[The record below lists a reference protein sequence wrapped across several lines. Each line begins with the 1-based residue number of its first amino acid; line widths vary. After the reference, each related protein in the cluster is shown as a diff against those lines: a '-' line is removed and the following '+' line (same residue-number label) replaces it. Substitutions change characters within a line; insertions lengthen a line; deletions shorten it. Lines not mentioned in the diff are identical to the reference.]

1 MNRNRGIICI
11 ILGILVCGVLLTS
24 FNSRML
30 KKQQEEMARDEVIRE
45 AAYGNEAAYG
55 GEAGYGAVNSRM
67 YVGSAA
73 AREEEIS
80 PASAGEQETE
90 LQPGE
95 EEESAPVPSD
105 SGQDGAAAEGAEPA
119 EAEEDLTGESPAQ
132 PSAEADGGKRFIGA
146 IKCQG
151 FSFADAEPEEKL
163 QTIRGYITFFN
174 VMMGPVQYRQS
185 SRDVNLDSLIESY
198 RKQITSLQE
207 KRFTLNLD
215 YTDLKAE
222 SENPALS
229 PSDYDIYYEK
239 LKHMQREMTSL
250 AYQIEQLEAQV
261 QYMYAISGEN
271 AGAKREEVYIFD
283 WQYNPVDFSS
293 QELEG
298 IEVYQRAEAQLK
310 AKANAY
316 INALR
321 NCGVHA
327 RRMSGVELLEE
338 IRRYTHPVS
347 AAKGTVEDIVQ
358 TAYDS
363 ICVTSRSLQKLE
375 DEVNRKIV
383 EEIARETG
391 IAEGGFGR

>member
-132 PSAEADGGKRFIGA
+132 PSAEAAGEASPAPAAFFGGEAVISPEDGG
-146 IKCQG
+146 
-151 FSFADAEPEEKL
+151 DAEKFI
-163 QTIRGYITFFN
+163 Q
-174 VMMGPVQYRQS
+174 QS
-185 SRDVNLDSLIESY
+185 E
-198 RKQITSLQE
+198 
-207 KRFTLNLD
+207 
-215 YTDLKAE
+215 AE
-222 SENPALS
+222 SVAADEGAGPGMALEES
-229 PSDYDIYYEK
+229 SGTMMVPEK
-239 LKHMQREMTSL
+239 KTAEDFRRRL
-250 AYQIEQLEAQV
+250 
-261 QYMYAISGEN
+261 
-271 AGAKREEVYIFD
+271 EEVD
-283 WQYNPVDFSS
+283 Q
-293 QELEG
+293 
-298 IEVYQRAEAQLK
+298 
-310 AKANAY
+310 
-316 INALR
+316 
-321 NCGVHA
+321 
-327 RRMSGVELLEE
+327 
-338 IRRYTHPVS
+338 
-347 AAKGTVEDIVQ
+347 
-358 TAYDS
+358 
-363 ICVTSRSLQKLE
+363 
-375 DEVNRKIV
+375 
-383 EEIARETG
+383 
-391 IAEGGFGR
+391 

>member
-1 MNRNRGIICI
+1 MTMITELIRNIQIIAAVIII
-11 ILGILVCGVLLTS
+11 ILLVFCGIGLYLFKFKKRTVKEQALDYSS
-24 FNSRML
+24 FNRKEVVDYIGSDDVADEML
-30 KKQQEEMARDEVIRE
+30 V
-45 AAYGNEAAYG
+45 
-55 GEAGYGAVNSRM
+55 
-67 YVGSAA
+67 
-73 AREEEIS
+73 
-80 PASAGEQETE
+80 
-90 LQPGE
+90 
-95 EEESAPVPSD
+95 
-105 SGQDGAAAEGAEPA
+105 
-119 EAEEDLTGESPAQ
+119 
-132 PSAEADGGKRFIGA
+132 ADGGKRFIGA

-198 RKQITSLQE
+198 RNQITSLQE

-215 YTDLKAE
+215 YTDVKAE
-222 SENPALS
+222 SENPELS
-229 PSDYDIYYEK
+229 PSDYDIYYER
-239 LKHMQREMTSL
+239 LKHMQRELTSL

-391 IAEGGFGR
+391 ISEGGFGQ

>member
-1 MNRNRGIICI
+1 
-11 ILGILVCGVLLTS
+11 
-24 FNSRML
+24 
-30 KKQQEEMARDEVIRE
+30 
-45 AAYGNEAAYG
+45 
-55 GEAGYGAVNSRM
+55 
-67 YVGSAA
+67 
-73 AREEEIS
+73 
-80 PASAGEQETE
+80 
-90 LQPGE
+90 
-95 EEESAPVPSD
+95 
-105 SGQDGAAAEGAEPA
+105 
-119 EAEEDLTGESPAQ
+119 
-132 PSAEADGGKRFIGA
+132 
-146 IKCQG
+146 
-151 FSFADAEPEEKL
+151 
-163 QTIRGYITFFN
+163 
-174 VMMGPVQYRQS
+174 MMGPVQYRQS

-198 RKQITSLQE
+198 RKKITSLQE

-391 IAEGGFGR
+391 IAEGGFGQ